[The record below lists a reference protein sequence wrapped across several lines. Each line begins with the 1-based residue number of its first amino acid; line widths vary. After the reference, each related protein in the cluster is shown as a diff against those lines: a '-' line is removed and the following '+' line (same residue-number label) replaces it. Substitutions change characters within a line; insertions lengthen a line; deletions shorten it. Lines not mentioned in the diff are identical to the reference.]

1 MSSTTNTTPAATASA
16 GNVRWGLGDAAV
28 GYLVALVASGVLG
41 AAWLSAAGSD
51 ELSLAG
57 LAVAQVGLWA
67 GFLGAPWFAAKRRGS
82 GSLRDDFGLSVRAR
96 DALIGVPIGLAC
108 QLVLLPLLYLPVS
121 LLVDTSELSRPARE
135 LTGQAK
141 GPAFVALAGV
151 LIVGAPIVE
160 ELFFR
165 GLLLRSCKRRWGYG
179 GALLASA
186 CVFGATHF
194 QLLQFF
200 GLAAFGA
207 ILAWLALRYER
218 LGPAIWT
225 HAAFNAVTVV
235 ALFLE
240 R

>member
-1 MSSTTNTTPAATASA
+1 M
-16 GNVRWGLGDAAV
+16 L
-28 GYLVALVASGVLG
+28 GVLWLAGTG
-41 AAWLSAAGSD
+41 AA

-57 LAVAQVGLWA
+57 LAVAQIGLWS
-67 GFLGAPWFAAKRRGS
+67 GFLGAPVFAAKRRGS
-82 GSLRDDFGLSVRAR
+82 GSLRNDFGLRFGVR
-96 DALIGVPIGLAC
+96 DALVGVPVGLAC
-108 QLVLLPLLYLPVS
+108 QFVLLPLLYLPVS
-121 LLVDTSELSRPARE
+121 RLIDTSELSEPARE

-141 GPAFVALAGV
+141 GAAFLVLSVV

-165 GLLLRSCKRRWGYG
+165 GLLMRGCQRRWGAK
-179 GALLASA
+179 GAVVVSA

-207 ILAWLALRYER
+207 VLAWLALRYDR
-218 LGPAIWT
+218 LGPAIWA
-225 HAAFNAVTVV
+225 HAAFNAVTVA

>member
-1 MSSTTNTTPAATASA
+1 MTKTTSPAPVDTASL
-16 GNVRWGLGDAAV
+16 RWGIGDAAV
-28 GYLVALVASGVLG
+28 GYLIALVASGVLG
-41 AAWLSAAGSD
+41 AVWLSASGSV

-67 GFLGAPWFAAKRRGS
+67 GFLGAPLFAAKRRGS
-82 GSLRDDFGLSVRAR
+82 GSLRDDFGLTVRAR
-96 DALIGVPIGLAC
+96 DALLGIPIGLAC
-108 QLVLLPLLYLPVS
+108 QLVMLPLLYWPIS
-121 LLVDTSELSRPARE
+121 RLVDTSELSEPARE

-141 GPAFVALAGV
+141 GPAFVVLALV
-151 LIVGAPIVE
+151 LIVGAPVVE

-165 GLLLRSCKRRWGYG
+165 GLLMRACKRRWGPT
-179 GALLASA
+179 GALVMSA

-194 QLLQFF
+194 QLLQFV

-207 ILAWLALRYER
+207 VLAWLALRYDR
-218 LGPAIWT
+218 LGPAIWA
-225 HAAFNAVTVV
+225 HAAFNAVTVA